1 MNESLLLGC
10 GNLGRIILDGFL
22 SNNMKVKVYEK
33 NQKIKKSLKKLN
45 KKNLEIIDSLDGLK
59 DKTFKY
65 VLLCVKPLDS
75 LSLINEINKKISN
88 KYIFVSFVAGLET
101 KKISKTLKNNKVIR
115 MMPNIL
121 VEVGSSATGIYTKS
135 PSKIFK
141 KEISTNFSFFGFL
154 EWLKEEEKM
163 DFFTALYGGGP
174 AYIFYFLE
182 ILNKISCKNGFSK
195 KRSKLMVESLL
206 HGTSKLI
213 KNNSQNFTDIIQKVT
228 SKGGTTEQAIEFM
241 KKRKTNEIINS
252 GIRKASTRSK
262 NISKLLNLEKL

>member
-10 GNLGRIILDGFL
+10 GNLGRIILDGIL
-22 SNNMKVKVYEK
+22 SNSMKVKVYEK
-33 NQKIKKSLKKLN
+33 NQKIQKTLKKLN
-45 KKNLEIIDSLDGLK
+45 KKNLEIINDLDGLK
-59 DKTFKY
+59 DKNFKY
-65 VLLCVKPLDS
+65 VLLCVKPGDS
-75 LSLINEINKKISN
+75 LSLIKEINTKIST
-88 KYIFVSFVAGLET
+88 KYIFISFVAGLET
-101 KKISKTLKNNKVIR
+101 KKISEILKNKKVIR

-121 VEVGSSATGIYTKS
+121 IGVGSSATGVYTKS

-141 KEISTNFSFFGFL
+141 KEISSNFSFFGFL

-195 KRSKLMVESLL
+195 KKSQLMIESLL
-206 HGTSKLI
+206 NGTSKLI
-213 KNNSQNFTDIIQKVT
+213 KKNSQNFADIIEKVT
-228 SKGGTTEQAIEFM
+228 SKGGTTEKALEFM
-241 KKRKTNEIINS
+241 KEKKTFEIINN

-262 NISKLLNLEKL
+262 SISKLLNSEKL

>member
-22 SNNMKVKVYEK
+22 SNSMKISVYEK
-33 NQKIKKSLKKLN
+33 NQKIQKTLKKLN
-45 KKNLEIIDSLDGLK
+45 KRNLEIIDNLDGLK

-65 VLLCVKPLDS
+65 ILLCVKPIDS
-75 LSLINEINKKISN
+75 LSLIKEINTKIST
-88 KYIFVSFVAGLET
+88 KFIFVSFVAGLET
-101 KKISKTLKNNKVIR
+101 KKISETLKKNKVIR

-121 VEVGSSATGIYTKS
+121 VEVGSSATGVYTKS

-141 KEISTNFSFFGFL
+141 KEISNNFSFFGFL

-163 DFFTALYGGGP
+163 NFYTALYGGGP

-195 KRSKLMVESLL
+195 KRSQLMVESLL

-213 KNNSQNFTDIIQKVT
+213 KNNSQNFSDIIEKVT
-228 SKGGTTEQAIEFM
+228 SKGGTTEKAIEFM
-241 KKRKTNEIINS
+241 KKEKTYEKINN
-252 GIRKASTRSK
+252 GIRKASVRSK
-262 NISKLLNLEKL
+262 NITKLLNSEKL

>member
-22 SNNMKVKVYEK
+22 SNSMKISVYEK
-33 NQKIKKSLKKLN
+33 NQKIQKTLKKLN
-45 KKNLEIIDSLDGLK
+45 KKNLEIIDNLDGLK

-65 VLLCVKPLDS
+65 ILLCVKPIDS
-75 LSLINEINKKISN
+75 LSLIKEINTKIST
-88 KYIFVSFVAGLET
+88 KFIFVSFVAGLET
-101 KKISKTLKNNKVIR
+101 KKISETLKKNKVIR

-121 VEVGSSATGIYTKS
+121 VEVGSSATGVYTKS

-141 KEISTNFSFFGFL
+141 KEISNNFSFFGFL

-163 DFFTALYGGGP
+163 NFYTALYGGGP
-174 AYIFYFLE
+174 EYIFYFLE

-195 KRSKLMVESLL
+195 KRSQLMVESLL

-213 KNNSQNFTDIIQKVT
+213 KNNSQNFSDIIEKVT
-228 SKGGTTEQAIEFM
+228 SKGGTTEKAIEFM
-241 KKRKTNEIINS
+241 KKEKTYEKINN
-252 GIRKASTRSK
+252 GIRKASVRSK
-262 NISKLLNLEKL
+262 NITKLLNLEKL

>member
-22 SNNMKVKVYEK
+22 SNSMKISVYEK
-33 NQKIKKSLKKLN
+33 NQKIQKTLKKLN
-45 KKNLEIIDSLDGLK
+45 KRNLEIIDNLDGLK

-65 VLLCVKPLDS
+65 ILLCVKPIDS
-75 LSLINEINKKISN
+75 LSLIKEINTKIST
-88 KYIFVSFVAGLET
+88 KFIFVSFVAGLET
-101 KKISKTLKNNKVIR
+101 KKISETLKKNKVIR

-121 VEVGSSATGIYTKS
+121 VEVGSSATGVYTKS

-141 KEISTNFSFFGFL
+141 KEISNNFSFFGFL

-163 DFFTALYGGGP
+163 NFYTALYGGGP

-195 KRSKLMVESLL
+195 KRSQLMVESLL

-213 KNNSQNFTDIIQKVT
+213 KNNSQNFSDIIEKVT
-228 SKGGTTEQAIEFM
+228 SKGGTTEKAIEFM
-241 KKRKTNEIINS
+241 KKEKTYEKINN
-252 GIRKASTRSK
+252 GIRKASVRSK
-262 NISKLLNLEKL
+262 NITKLLNLEKL